1 MCTVEQRK
9 SKASMMLAVADG
21 GWGPLDDVSEEEDSS
36 RNNNNKK
43 GSLSE
48 GVGNVFK
55 VFNRSNSKSPTPE
68 AATPNSSSRESTARS
83 NKTALTAPVTA
94 STNTTGLTNVSQQ
107 LSMKTGMS
115 NPSLSIPN
123 TPSGHSGSNFSNTSA
138 ATGNATG
145 NTFNHFWN
153 HHASPAT
160 MSYTPDGMATATT
173 SSTGPLSTTASMQLR
188 SATGGSSTP
197 PRQQSAP
204 SCTNVFSTTTTSPI
218 STPLSA
224 SAKAAA
230 DTVISMI
237 AKAEI
242 FLVTNVGTST
252 TLMSSVFS
260 GGLCSPSDSPEKKNS
275 TTPPSNNNSDGIPFS
290 NGTIVMEGIPEEEHN
305 MTIDRTQQQGDDID
319 HGTNTASPPTTN
331 DVCGQEM
338 SCFESE
344 EFEKFGF
351 NPFQQQDCNT
361 GCNDEV
367 NADDRNNNNNGI
379 NNPKSISL
387 SPSIKANDSQKRSP
401 PRTPN
406 KGYEIRLKSTFSSI
420 RAKKDNMLDKA
431 IKLKQHQEQQQSQ
444 QVEKSVGEF
453 TSSSPLHQSTAAEQP
468 AERKKKSN
476 EEELDNE
483 EYPHGSISCRAPPS
497 GLPIREITIPKEI
510 ERSVSELTMRSHGAF
525 ELHRYTS
532 DSRRM
537 AYYAVGRAAAAK
549 IKNNRD
555 EDNKNKSSLSGGCNR
570 RCYFSGCIIAY
581 GVPVYAGIVQ
591 QGPRTL
597 VVFCL
602 PSALD
607 LPPLTTSASSSSSI
621 NNNNKAER
629 ERYLESL
636 PHPDAKLLSEMSKRY
651 REPFDTLPVQ
661 VRSPDCWRLFVKY
674 CFFSGLPIG
683 DGELHYCVKD
693 NVATFSSSMESSQQ
707 QQQEE
712 IALSHEVMEG
722 E

>member
-83 NKTALTAPVTA
+83 NKTALTTPVTA
-94 STNTTGLTNVSQQ
+94 STNTTGSTNISQQ

-115 NPSLSIPN
+115 NPSLSTPN
-123 TPSGHSGSNFSNTSA
+123 TPSGHSGSNFGNTSA

-160 MSYTPDGMATATT
+160 MSCTPDGMATATT
-173 SSTGPLSTTASMQLR
+173 SSTGPLSTTASMQLH
-188 SATGGSSTP
+188 
-197 PRQQSAP
+197 
-204 SCTNVFSTTTTSPI
+204 CTNVSTTTSSPI

-260 GGLCSPSDSPEKKNS
+260 GGLCSPSNSPEKKNA

-338 SCFESE
+338 SCFEFE

-351 NPFQQQDCNT
+351 NPFQQRDCNT
-361 GCNDEV
+361 RCNDEV
-367 NADDRNNNNNGI
+367 NADDRNNTNNNGI

-453 TSSSPLHQSTAAEQP
+453 TSSSPLHQSTAAEQL
-468 AERKKKSN
+468 AERKKKSY

-483 EYPHGSISCRAPPS
+483 EYPHGSNSCRALPS
-497 GLPIREITIPKEI
+497 GLPIREVTIPKEI

-537 AYYAVGRAAAAK
+537 AYYAVGRAAAA
-549 IKNNRD
+549 
-555 EDNKNKSSLSGGCNR
+555 EDNKNKSSSSGGCNR

-602 PSALD
+602 PWALD
-607 LPPLTTSASSSSSI
+607 LPSLTTSASSSSSI

-651 REPFDTLPVQ
+651 RKPFDTLPVQ
-661 VRSPDCWRLFVKY
+661 VRSPACWRLFVKF

-683 DGELHYCVKD
+683 DGELHYRVKD